1 LDKANKCLTTFEK
14 GDDAVNEYMNL
25 LTSDAKKYKSKKWRI
40 DVVELLLKLHL
51 MEYVAEY
58 GGEKQSA
65 NWIPGA

>member
-1 LDKANKCLTTFEK
+1 M
-14 GDDAVNEYMNL
+14 NEYMNL